1 MKLLRLLS
9 VDNLNG
15 VQTDRNI
22 PQIQK
27 RKLILH
33 IQEDLDEEDSGDWQ
47 TSTGDEKFSQIQQL
61 MHKLPS
67 VQNFTPGK
75 LKSNMQNQKGLETQ
89 NDLISLNTVSNKS
102 FKPFKFAQQNDKQSN
117 FSSQIKLHKKLR
129 FQPLKQASENDLQ
142 TFESSPQQ
150 DVANNNQKIFKIR
163 KMIKINQES
172 TKNNES
178 INIFSQ
184 EIIKNIFK
192 VGKFRRK
199 HSDS

>member
-75 LKSNMQNQKGLETQ
+75 LKSNIQNQKGLETQ
-89 NDLISLNTVSNKS
+89 NGLISLNTVSNKS
-102 FKPFKFAQQNDKQSN
+102 FKPFRFSQQNDKQSN
-117 FSSQIKLHKKLR
+117 FSSQIKLNKKLK
-129 FQPLKQASENDLQ
+129 FQPLNYLKEVNFVITKLSKDYISTSQKQNHAD
-142 TFESSPQQ
+142 
-150 DVANNNQKIFKIR
+150 
-163 KMIKINQES
+163 
-172 TKNNES
+172 
-178 INIFSQ
+178 
-184 EIIKNIFK
+184 IFK
-192 VGKFRRK
+192 VDKFRKK